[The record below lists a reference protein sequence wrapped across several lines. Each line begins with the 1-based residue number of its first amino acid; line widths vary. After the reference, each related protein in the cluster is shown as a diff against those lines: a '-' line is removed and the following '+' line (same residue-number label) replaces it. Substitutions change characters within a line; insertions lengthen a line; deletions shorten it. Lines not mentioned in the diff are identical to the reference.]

1 MSSREVLVSIAL
13 GEENH
18 LVGKL
23 WCHNRKGRES
33 ATFEYNE
40 NWLDHPERFALE
52 PALALTTGSF
62 HTLADQSL
70 FGAIGDSAPDRWGR
84 ILMRRADAKRAR
96 EARKTPHTLGEV
108 DFLLGV
114 LDEARQGALRFS
126 DTVDGPFLAQ
136 KGSNSIPP
144 LVKLPKLLS
153 STERF
158 LDEEESAED
167 LKLLLAPGS
176 SLGGARPKAS
186 ILDNDGH
193 LSIAKFPSKN
203 DEFNIVMW
211 EAVSLALAKK
221 AGLTLPTWRI
231 EMIMKKPVLIIRRFD
246 RIGQKRIPFLSAM
259 SMLGAKDNEMH
270 SYLEIVDALRQY
282 GAEPTNDMS
291 ELWRRIV
298 FSILIS
304 NTDDHLRNHGFI
316 YEREKGWRLSPAYD
330 MNPTPVEIK
339 PRILTTAI
347 DFDDGTASID
357 LALSVAENFRL
368 SQNQAKDI
376 IREVAHSTSQWRE
389 IAQSFGLEKQEINR
403 MASAFDHEDAEKA
416 KRL

>member
-84 ILMRRADAKRAR
+84 ILMRRAEAKRAR
-96 EARKTPHTLGEV
+96 EARETPRTLGEV

-126 DTVDGPFLAQ
+126 DTIDGPFLAQ
-136 KGSNSIPP
+136 KGSISIPP

-203 DEFNIVMW
+203 DEFNVVMW
-211 EAVSLALAKK
+211 EAVSLVLAKK

-231 EMIMKKPVLIIRRFD
+231 EMIMKKPVLIIHRFD

-282 GAEPTNDMS
+282 GAEPNNDMS

-304 NTDDHLRNHGFI
+304 NTDDHLRNHGFM

-368 SQNQAKDI
+368 SQNKAKDI
-376 IREVAHSTSQWRE
+376 IREVGRSISQWRE

-403 MASAFDHEDAEKA
+403 MASAFDHEDAEKVNH
-416 KRL
+416 L